1 MRHLINEITIA
12 LLIVCFIL
20 IFAAYTDF
28 GRNLA
33 HKCNNTSGLITDSVK
48 DFFVGDPEKMYQET
62 RGDFYNVKAKM
73 TLKKSLV
80 IPEEKRNAKD
90 NLRIGNIYRHFI
102 KNPIMAREYYRKTA
116 EQIIN
121 QPDMGNRQM
130 VDQLE
135 ALNREDVLLD
145 IDIPHIREVIAE
157 DRMMHEIR
165 QLGDVVVERPLPT
178 AHLHVPVNGGPRA
191 FGFKPKPVNL
201 TVKIVGEENKDKY
214 LKGLQEW
221 TLDAQ
226 NVHDPNITDDVAK
239 SYQALSQGLPA
250 QHYDS
255 DAFRDMKSS
264 IKELKVD
271 KHIDADVMNKSIMTI
286 DAMNN
291 DLIYSKIGL
300 PEQTILTNMWRR
312 INIPANKER
321 RHELLVSFAE
331 NLATAV
337 EKNNVSGKPVCT
349 GGRIARAMRTFAH
362 LDHNPQVGILRSK
375 EAVRNEVFQAAHHEY
390 KSFLDKSAS
399 EENTDLNLKKGAL
412 DSKAGEDTAESQM
425 FDNMVKQ
432 KITERLTREYSNLI
446 EAGDLDLLIK
456 ESHAAF

>member
-1 MRHLINEITIA
+1 MNHLVNEITIA
-12 LLIVCFIL
+12 LLIVCLIL

-28 GRNLA
+28 GKNLV
-33 HKCNNTSGLITDSVK
+33 HKCNATSGLITDSVK
-48 DFFVGDPEKMYQET
+48 DFFVGDPELMYQQT

-80 IPEEKRNAKD
+80 IPEDKRNAKD
-90 NLRIGNIYRHFI
+90 NLRIGNIYRHFV

-121 QPDMGNRQM
+121 QPELGNRQM

-135 ALNREDVLLD
+135 ALAREDVLLD

-165 QLGDVVVERPLPT
+165 QLGDVVVERPLVGATGMQIP
-178 AHLHVPVNGGPRA
+178 AAGPRA
-191 FGFKPKPVNL
+191 FGFKPRPVNL
-201 TVKIVGEENKDKY
+201 TVKIMGEENKDKY

-239 SYQALSQGLPA
+239 SYSALVQGLPS
-250 QHYDS
+250 QNYDS
-255 DAFRDMKSS
+255 ESFIDMKQS
-264 IKELKVD
+264 IKQLKD
-271 KHIDADVMNKSIMTI
+271 AGHIEKDVLNKATMTI

-312 INIPANKER
+312 INLPANKER

-337 EKNNVSGKPVCT
+337 EQNNVSGKPVCT

-375 EAVRNEVFQAAHHEY
+375 EVVRNEVFQAAHHEY
-390 KSFLDKSAS
+390 KSFLDASAA
-399 EENTDLNLKKGAL
+399 ETNTDPILKKGAL
-412 DSKAGEDTAESQM
+412 DSKAGEDTAESQA
-425 FDNMVKQ
+425 FDNTVKQ
-432 KITERLTREYSNLI
+432 KITERLTRDYGNLI